1 MKNKNNYLS
10 KKRKKVFEIEKIT
23 HKTKVFPN
31 YSKKYFKII
40 KDKNNILNNNNTNTN
55 SYPKNNNN
63 KLKENQK
70 QSLTEIA
77 KLVEDYIKKKKVTT
91 GNQATEYT
99 KKVLQLENCDELT
112 QKNIQRRV
120 YDAINVMSFKRIKK
134 NKQRLE
140 YIYYSSDKKDN
151 IKKKEN
157 IEINEN
163 KNDNDNENNN
173 LNNIEEEDE
182 DEDEDNYKNEDE
194 DEIEEEYKN
203 KLKILKKLQKILI
216 KKYILIKF
224 QEKFEKMLE
233 EPKKLI
239 NDMLKNI
246 DIINK
251 ESKNAFND
259 YIFNSNSKRLNR
271 YDLMKIV
278 VAPEILAKLNN
289 NNDNNYCQSDKDKEN
304 ELSIM
309 NGGYIIDNIN
319 IDSKKRNTN
328 KSKEE
333 EDKIFNYLKNLKL
346 FRDELLFNSNNKSL

>member
-1 MKNKNNYLS
+1 MIQLKWWVS
-10 KKRKKVFEIEKIT
+10 KE
-23 HKTKVFPN
+23 
-31 YSKKYFKII
+31 
-40 KDKNNILNNNNTNTN
+40 
-55 SYPKNNNN
+55 
-63 KLKENQK
+63 
-70 QSLTEIA
+70 
-77 KLVEDYIKKKKVTT
+77 
-91 GNQATEYT
+91 
-99 KKVLQLENCDELT
+99 
-112 QKNIQRRV
+112 
-120 YDAINVMSFKRIKK
+120 IKK

-140 YIYYSSDKKDN
+140 YIYYSSDKK
-151 IKKKEN
+151 EN
-157 IEINEN
+157 IEIKENKTLNNEN

-173 LNNIEEEDE
+173 LNNIEEE

-278 VAPEILAKLNN
+278 IAPEILAKLN
-289 NNDNNYCQSDKDKEN
+289 NNDNNYCQSDKNKEN
-304 ELSIM
+304 DLSIM

-346 FRDELLFNSNNKSL
+346 FRDELLFNSNNKGL

>member
-1 MKNKNNYLS
+1 
-10 KKRKKVFEIEKIT
+10 
-23 HKTKVFPN
+23 
-31 YSKKYFKII
+31 
-40 KDKNNILNNNNTNTN
+40 
-55 SYPKNNNN
+55 
-63 KLKENQK
+63 
-70 QSLTEIA
+70 
-77 KLVEDYIKKKKVTT
+77 
-91 GNQATEYT
+91 
-99 KKVLQLENCDELT
+99 
-112 QKNIQRRV
+112 
-120 YDAINVMSFKRIKK
+120 MSFKRIKK

-140 YIYYSSDKKDN
+140 YIYYSSDKK
-151 IKKKEN
+151 EN
-157 IEINEN
+157 IEIKENKTLNNEN

-173 LNNIEEEDE
+173 LNNIEE
-182 DEDEDNYKNEDE
+182 EDE

-289 NNDNNYCQSDKDKEN
+289 NNDNNYCQTDKDKEN
-304 ELSIM
+304 DLSIM